1 MRHLLMIVSVLT
13 LGASS
18 VYAQTSDC
26 CKEDASRG
34 DDESGDYGDEP
45 ADANEPAVVESE
57 PAEVAPAAAPGYFTT
72 AHEEAAPV
80 VTVNDDGERMVE
92 KRVLHGFRVGYG
104 FVFNY
109 DKDPDGDG
117 DKMSL
122 KDEFEIENPHNFL
135 LGYEAFYRL
144 IGHDWLNVLLVG
156 NVTIAGI
163 EQSKI
168 LPQAS
173 GLIGAEINESFQFGV
188 GINVT
193 PEPDRPAHMIAA
205 AGWTPR
211 AGSFYVP
218 VHLFFIPDI
227 DGFHR
232 MGVTTGVTW

>member
-1 MRHLLMIVSVLT
+1 MRHLFITVSVLT
-13 LGASS
+13 LGLSS
-18 VYAQTSDC
+18 AYAQPTDC
-26 CKEDASRG
+26 CDQRDAADT
-34 DDESGDYGDEP
+34 DDEEVP
-45 ADANEPAVVESE
+45 AEESQTQPATEAPPPAVH
-57 PAEVAPAAAPGYFTT
+57 PAAGPGYY
-72 AHEEAAPV
+72 APVADDAAPTV
-80 VTVNDDGERMVE
+80 VARDGEHPAVE

-109 DKDPDGDG
+109 DKDPDGNG
-117 DKMSL
+117 EKMSL

-173 GLIGAEINESFQFGV
+173 GLIGAEIHQSFQFGV

-218 VHLFFIPDI
+218 VHVFFIPDI